1 MAKTLTYKVI
11 NMEKVYVHESNV
23 AINGTKS
30 KKELLITQTL
40 IIWLSNNKA
49 IIMQYPLTLY
59 GQKRRR
65 DE

>member
-30 KKELLITQTL
+30 KKRVINN
-40 IIWLSNNKA
+40 SNLNYLVK
-49 IIMQYPLTLY
+49 Q
-59 GQKRRR
+59 
-65 DE
+65 